1 MVGQRIEQ
9 FVFEYWDGKAWQP
22 AAAGTTV
29 GYKRLLR
36 FDPVKAGRVRLR
48 ITSSRLNPTLSELGL
63 YRMARYRVL
72 SGKR

>member
-9 FVFEYWDGKAWQP
+9 FAFEYWNGQAGQP

-48 ITSSRLNPTLSELGL
+48 ITSTRLNPTLSELGL
-63 YRMARYRVL
+63 YRMAR
-72 SGKR
+72 